1 MNVGDEANVGTEANT
16 GENVYEVNEVEMPP
30 DECEIGALEESPI
43 SFTLSGLNE
52 RLRRHDQSDEEST
65 SSGDS
70 AMQSPRSKPGDG

>member
-43 SFTLSGLNE
+43 SV
-52 RLRRHDQSDEEST
+52 RLRGPNE
-65 SSGDS
+65 
-70 AMQSPRSKPGDG
+70 